1 MCQGVPGVSLLPP
14 QASFAEVVQEAFL
27 RLAGKGLMLGALDA
41 EVLRAWDEMGV
52 PAEVVVRGLEAA
64 AARTAWDARPGET
77 GPRSLRACRPEVEAE
92 IERYRARAL
101 GAGAPAREVAGQLVE
116 ELRALARAHPRFAKV
131 VERLWAAGVL
141 QRANPR
147 DAVVAA
153 LLRQMPFARRVTL
166 LREQRRQMVEE
177 ASPRARTILRRRLR
191 AALAASEFGLQALS
205 PGS

>member
-1 MCQGVPGVSLLPP
+1 MSLLPP

-27 RLAGKGLMLGALDA
+27 RLRGKGLMLGALDT
-41 EVLRAWDEMGV
+41 ELLRAWAETGA

-77 GPRSLRACRPEVEAE
+77 GPRTLRACRPEVESE
-92 IERYRARAL
+92 IERYRARHL
-101 GAGAPAREVAGQLVE
+101 GAGAPLREVTGQLLA
-116 ELRALARAHPRFAKV
+116 ELRALALARPRFAKV

-141 QRANPR
+141 ERASPR

-153 LLRQMPFARRVTL
+153 LVREMPFAERLTL

-177 ASPRARTILRRRLR
+177 ASPRARSILRRRLR
-191 AALAASEFGLQALS
+191 AAFAASEFGLQALS
-205 PGS
+205 LGS